1 MITTIF
7 RNRLNP
13 EHLDE
18 YEELAPRI
26 EALARSMPGFVSIK
40 TFTADDGERVS
51 LVDFE
56 SWEYMQAWRG
66 NPEHIEA
73 QQLGAARLYTDY
85 SVISFEH

>member
-13 EHLDE
+13 EFIDE
-18 YEELAPRI
+18 YAELAPRI
-26 EALARSMPGFVSIK
+26 EALARTMPGFVSIK
-40 TFTADDGERVS
+40 TFAADDGERVS

-56 SWEYMQAWRG
+56 SWETMNAWRA
-66 NPEHIEA
+66 NAEHREA
-73 QQLGAARLYTDY
+73 QQLGATRLYTEY